1 MTAISQ
7 QDMCQARCR
16 LIDSMKSK
24 CLEARWSLQP
34 RDEVTADSSPV
45 ETWAQTND
53 NVVNQPM
60 SKPSMS
66 KTTSALLVLLLLIAK
81 SSIVTAGP
89 WEDGYAAYQ
98 RKDYTLAVEK
108 WRVVAQTGKAEAQ
121 SLLGLMYFFGQGV
134 KQDYPQAI
142 TWLRLAAAQGEAKA
156 MYKLGA
162 MHENGQ
168 GFTQDNVRAAIWY
181 TMAAKQGHPQ
191 ANDALKLV
199 SAGLSPKDSA
209 LASRLA
215 QTCIKRAYKD
225 CESVFSP

>member
-1 MTAISQ
+1 MPKTISTLLVILLL
-7 QDMCQARCR
+7 MA
-16 LIDSMKSK
+16 
-24 CLEARWSLQP
+24 
-34 RDEVTADSSPV
+34 
-45 ETWAQTND
+45 
-53 NVVNQPM
+53 
-60 SKPSMS
+60 KPSL
-66 KTTSALLVLLLLIAK
+66 AIAR
-81 SSIVTAGP
+81 P

-108 WRVVAQTGKAEAQ
+108 WRLVAQTGKAEAQ

-156 MYKLGA
+156 QFKLGA
-162 MHENGQ
+162 MHENAQ
-168 GFTQDNVRAAIWY
+168 GFAKDNVIAATWY
-181 TMAAKQGHPQ
+181 TMASKQGYPP
-191 ANDALKLV
+191 ASDALKLV
-199 SAGLSPKDSA
+199 STSLSPKELA